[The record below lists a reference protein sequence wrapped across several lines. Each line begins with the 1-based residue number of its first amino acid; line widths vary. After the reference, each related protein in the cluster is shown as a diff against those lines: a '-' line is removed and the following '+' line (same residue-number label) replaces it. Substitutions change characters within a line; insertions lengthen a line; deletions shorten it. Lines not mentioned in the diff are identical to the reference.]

1 MSFCIFDDKK
11 TPPKPKIAIA
21 LILNLLL
28 ASRVFN
34 VPMFLSSATARE
46 ANIRLQQQ
54 QNKHTHKTKNL
65 KNKTNEQTNRQKE
78 NRRKRIFLH
87 DQYWV
92 QQLAGRRTQ
101 AMKITSN
108 QRRQTAATA
117 AWKYIL
123 PACVCENISKLF
135 WDVVASK
142 IIYFLAFICAT
153 QKK

>member
-1 MSFCIFDDKK
+1 
-11 TPPKPKIAIA
+11 
-21 LILNLLL
+21 
-28 ASRVFN
+28 
-34 VPMFLSSATARE
+34 
-46 ANIRLQQQ
+46 LQQQ

-65 KNKTNEQTNRQKE
+65 KNEQTNRQKE

-101 AMKITSN
+101 AMKITSK

-123 PACVCENISKLF
+123 PALCVR
-135 WDVVASK
+135 VK
-142 IIYFLAFICAT
+142 IFPSCSGMLLPI
-153 QKK
+153 K